1 MSSVDFSRIP
11 PFYHGYVKLVNESDL
26 SSAMEQHQHNLLN
39 LLRSLPDDKW
49 DYSYAPGKWTIKDLV
64 QHLIDGERIF
74 AYRAL
79 RFARKDTTPLPGF
92 DENLFASTAN
102 AGKRRK
108 EDLLNELEVVQ
119 KSSALLFG
127 SFDEEQ
133 LEASGE
139 ANNNSIYVAGIG
151 FAIVGHTLHHMN
163 IIKERYL

>member
-1 MSSVDFSRIP
+1 MSSVDLNRIP
-11 PFYHGYVKLVNESDL
+11 PFYHGYVKLVKESDL
-26 SSAMEQHQHNLLN
+26 PSALEQHQHNLLN

-79 RFARKDTTPLPGF
+79 RFARKDSTPLPGF
-92 DENLFASTAN
+92 DENLYASTAN
-102 AGKRRK
+102 AGKRSK
-108 EDLLNELEVVQ
+108 EDLLSELEVVQ

-127 SFDEEQ
+127 SFNEEQ
-133 LEASGE
+133 LESSGL

-163 IIKERYL
+163 VIKERYL

>member
-1 MSSVDFSRIP
+1 MSSVDLNRIP
-11 PFYHGYVKLVNESDL
+11 PFYHGYVKLVKESDL
-26 SSAMEQHQHNLLN
+26 PSALEQHQHNLLN

-79 RFARKDTTPLPGF
+79 RFARKDSTPLPGF
-92 DENLFASTAN
+92 DENLYASTAN
-102 AGKRRK
+102 AGKRSK
-108 EDLLNELEVVQ
+108 EDLLSELEVVQ
-119 KSSALLFG
+119 KSSALLFE
-127 SFDEEQ
+127 SFNEEQ
-133 LEASGE
+133 LESSGL

-163 IIKERYL
+163 VIKERYL

>member
-1 MSSVDFSRIP
+1 MSSVDLNRIP
-11 PFYHGYVKLVNESDL
+11 PFYHGYVKLVKESDL
-26 SSAMEQHQHNLLN
+26 PSALEQHQHNLLN
-39 LLRSLPDDKW
+39 LLRSLPDYKW

-92 DENLFASTAN
+92 DENLYASTAN
-102 AGKRRK
+102 AGKRTK
-108 EDLLNELEVVQ
+108 EDLLSELEVVQ

-127 SFDEEQ
+127 SFNEEQ
-133 LEASGE
+133 LESSGL

-163 IIKERYL
+163 VIKERYL

>member
-1 MSSVDFSRIP
+1 MSSVDLNRIP
-11 PFYHGYVKLVNESDL
+11 PFYHGYVKLVKESDL
-26 SSAMEQHQHNLLN
+26 PSALEQHQHNLLN

-92 DENLFASTAN
+92 DENLYASTAN
-102 AGKRRK
+102 AGKRTK
-108 EDLLNELEVVQ
+108 EDLLSELEVVQ
-119 KSSALLFG
+119 KSSALLFE
-127 SFDEEQ
+127 SFNEEQ
-133 LEASGE
+133 LESSGL

-163 IIKERYL
+163 VIKERYL